1 MKVIKA
7 NLQTRIY
14 QGVCGLSRWRPSKIE
29 NKSYTKSENKPL
41 FNIRENSITMVLPIL
56 EEKTDLNEDE
66 KQVYNLIKRKTMSSS
81 EILADLDFGKTKT
94 VRIINRLIEK
104 GYIKALG
111 NGRSKKYT
119 VR

>member
-1 MKVIKA
+1 M
-7 NLQTRIY
+7 LLY
-14 QGVCGLSRWRPSKIE
+14 E
-29 NKSYTKSENKPL
+29 
-41 FNIRENSITMVLPIL
+41 IRENSITIVLPIL
-56 EEKTDLNEDE
+56 EVKTDLNEDE

-94 VRIINRLIEK
+94 VRIINKLIEK
-104 GYIKALG
+104 GYIVALG

>member
-14 QGVCGLSRWRPSKIE
+14 QGVCGLSRWRPSKKE
-29 NKSYTKSENKPL
+29 NKSYTESENML
-41 FNIRENSITMVLPIL
+41 LYEIRENSITIVLPIL

-94 VRIINRLIEK
+94 VKIINRLIEK
-104 GYIKALG
+104 GYIVALG